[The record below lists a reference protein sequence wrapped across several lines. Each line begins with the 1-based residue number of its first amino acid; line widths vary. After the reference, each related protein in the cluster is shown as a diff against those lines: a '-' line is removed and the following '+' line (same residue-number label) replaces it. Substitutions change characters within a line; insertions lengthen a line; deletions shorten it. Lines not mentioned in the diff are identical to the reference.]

1 MKLKHYLTLFTFVT
15 IFPQSAYAYL
25 DPGTGSILLQL
36 LVAGIMGALYT
47 LKLYWYG
54 FKAFVFKLLGKE
66 IKEPPMDEICE
77 NDSNDPKE

>member
-1 MKLKHYLTLFTFVT
+1 MKLRHYLTLFTFVT

-25 DPGTGSILLQL
+25 DPGTGSFLLQL

-54 FKAFVFKLLGKE
+54 FKAFVFNLLGKQIE
-66 IKEPPMDEICE
+66 EPPLSEE
-77 NDSNDPKE
+77 EFNDLKK